1 MTKMIDLLT
10 VCAMLPW
17 LAAMCF
23 AAEPPKPKFATEGAG
38 VVLSLGQDN
47 KVYVSCGNM
56 IVQCERDGS
65 KMVGLPAMNSSVAGV
80 AASSQGLIGVAYAHF
95 TKNVTLCDRDFNV
108 ANRFTII
115 ADASFRSPAGV
126 ATGPSGDF
134 YALDQGLDRVIRFHP
149 DGIRCGIYRIPRE
162 PADDKGE
169 LAHFRVCERTNTID
183 VVNRAPAVRCCRFD
197 PKSWKSTCKKLWE
210 AKIEGTLDAGSGLF
224 WGYGGFDVD
233 ENGILYVLEK
243 TGSLVKRYDASGKPM
258 EDVKLAFTDDLKP
271 TDKNYLWGICVSN
284 GELLLHRSHPT
295 EMFQRYNLKSGEKM
309 NIVEMPKD
317 FYAIARAP
325 KSNSEG
331 TIIKPVKSDVG
342 TPVGRKTLRVLF
354 IGNSQLRCVSDIPEI
369 IEEITR
375 ASTDKNV
382 PVILADEI
390 VVGGVGSK
398 GFWDDGLAR
407 KRIAA
412 GGWDWVVV
420 HEIVYSYGGAAM
432 FAEYM
437 PKFAEAAKKAG
448 AKILFVA
455 TGEIEQA
462 KASAGAMYVD
472 AAEMAKKVGGRVAG
486 CGISWAKAWAK
497 DPKLDFWY
505 TDRAHPSAKGYCINA
520 CVIFATLTDCSPV
533 GMAVY
538 SQGLDKTP
546 ITEDEALLLQKAAWD
561 QYQEDRKNEK

>member
-1 MTKMIDLLT
+1 MTKMIALWT
-10 VCAMLPW
+10 ACAMFPFP
-17 LAAMCF
+17 AAVCF
-23 AAEPPKPKFATEGAG
+23 AAAPPKPKFATEGAG

-56 IVQCERDGS
+56 ILQCERDGG

-80 AASSQGLIGVAYAHF
+80 AASPQGLIGVAYAHF
-95 TKNVTLCDRDFNV
+95 TKNVTLFDRDFNLV
-108 ANRFTII
+108 NRFTII
-115 ADASFRSPAGV
+115 ADAGFRSPAGV

-169 LAHFRVCERTNTID
+169 LAHFRVCERTNAIY
-183 VVNRAPAVRCCRFD
+183 VVNRAPLIRCCRFD
-197 PKSWKSTCKKLWE
+197 PKRWKSPCQKLWE
-210 AKIEGTLDAGSGLF
+210 VKSEGTLDAGSGLF

-233 ENGILYVLEK
+233 ENGMLYLLEK
-243 TGSLVKRYDASGKPM
+243 TAGVVKRYDAGGKPL

-271 TDKNYLWGICVSN
+271 TDKNYLWGICVSS

-295 EMFQRYNLKSGEKM
+295 EMFQRYSLKTGAKM
-309 NIVEMPKD
+309 NVVEMPKD

-325 KSNSEG
+325 QSNNEG

-342 TPVGRKTLRVLF
+342 VPAGRKTLRVLF
-354 IGNSQLRCVSDIPEI
+354 IGNSQFRCVSDIPEI
-369 IEEITR
+369 LEEMTR
-375 ASTDKNV
+375 ASSDKSV

-420 HEIVYSYGGAAM
+420 HEIVYSYGGAAA
-432 FAEYM
+432 FAQYM
-437 PKFAEAAKKAG
+437 PKFAEAAKQAG

-462 KASAGAMYVD
+462 KARAGAMYVD
-472 AAEMAKKVGGRVAG
+472 AAAMAKQVAGRVAG
-486 CGISWAKAWAK
+486 CGMSWTKAWAK
-497 DPKLDFWY
+497 EPKLDFWY
-505 TDRAHPSAKGYCINA
+505 TDRAHPSAKGYYINA
-520 CVIFATLTDCSPV
+520 CVIFAALTDYSPV
-533 GMAVY
+533 GMPVY

-546 ITEDEALLLQKAAWD
+546 ITRDEAALLQKAAWE
-561 QYQEDRKNEK
+561 QCREDRNNEK